1 MTNFSLPA
9 TLDTRAAPDLL
20 EAIRGHQGQALT
32 LDASSVE
39 SLGGLCLQV
48 LMAAKAE
55 WRANASP
62 FSIENPTP
70 AFCEQMGAFGAP
82 VEEFCLQG
90 AAQ

>member
-1 MTNFSLPA
+1 MTQFTLPA

-20 EAIRGHQGQALT
+20 EAIRAHQGHALS
-32 LDASSVE
+32 LDAASVE
-39 SLGGLCLQV
+39 GLGGLCLQI

-55 WRANASP
+55 WQSTANP
-62 FSIENPTP
+62 FSIENPSS
-70 AFCEQMGAFGAP
+70 AFCEQLAAFGAP